1 MVVNLHR
8 NARAWCDAVNR
19 TGHCCSVGHGT
30 DLLHGCWSAKEISA
44 QPVQGSLQPCREKGI
59 DQDAEQMLQDADD
72 MDGARAAHMLV
83 SVTKEALDIM
93 AGLFGDL
100 GEGPRPS

>member
-1 MVVNLHR
+1 
-8 NARAWCDAVNR
+8 
-19 TGHCCSVGHGT
+19 
-30 DLLHGCWSAKEISA
+30 
-44 QPVQGSLQPCREKGI
+44 
-59 DQDAEQMLQDADD
+59 MLQDAND